1 MNSPLTAPLPPAGG
15 TDITRLGPRVIAV
28 SMFTVIPLSADQ
40 LSALDA
46 ELAKASGGGTGET
59 GDLGRGGFKARRF
72 KRAGQKGRKERQA
85 RIAARMSVKVAKA
98 KGLKVDRR
106 QVIKTAV
113 STAKSGKK
121 VYNAVVAGLK
131 AGGLSQKQAMS
142 VATATIA
149 FLRSGG
155 DPAKAKAL
163 ISKRKQR
170 RQTRRASRQ
179 QAQQQAQRS
188 ATLSAGGGSSA
199 APLPSAQD
207 EGEDAAEFEPSEDS
221 ELTEGE
227 DELSGDEDSEDDLSG
242 FDMDTV
248 KPYLPYAL
256 LAVGAGVV
264 FYSLRKKGK

>member
-28 SMFTVIPLSADQ
+28 STFTVIPLSAEQ

-46 ELAKASGGGTGET
+46 ELAKASGGSTGET
-59 GDLGRGGFKARRF
+59 EDLGRGEARARRF
-72 KRAGQKGRKERQA
+72 KRAGQKGKKERQA
-85 RIAARMSVKVAKA
+85 RIAARLSVKVAKA
-98 KGLKVDRR
+98 KGLKVDRG

-113 STAKSGKK
+113 SAAKSGKK

-142 VATATIA
+142 VATAAIA
-149 FLRSGG
+149 SRRSGG

-163 ISKRKQR
+163 TAKRKQR
-170 RQTRRASRQ
+170 RQTRRAGRQ
-179 QAQQQAQRS
+179 QAQRQDQRS
-188 ATLSAGGGSSA
+188 AALSAGNSSM

-207 EGEDAAEFEPSEDS
+207 EDADAAEFEPSEDS
-221 ELTEGE
+221 EIDEGG
-227 DELSGDEDSEDDLSG
+227 DELSEGEDSEDGLSG

-248 KPYLPYAL
+248 KPYLPYAF
-256 LAVGAGVV
+256 LAVGAGIV
-264 FYSLRKKGK
+264 FYSLRKKDK

>member
-15 TDITRLGPRVIAV
+15 TGITRLGPRVIAV
-28 SMFTVIPLSADQ
+28 STFTVIPLSAEQ

-46 ELAKASGGGTGET
+46 ELAKASGKGTGET
-59 GDLGRGGFKARRF
+59 EDLGRGEARARRF
-72 KRAGQKGRKERQA
+72 KRAGQKGKKERQA
-85 RIAARMSVKVAKA
+85 RIAARLSVKVAKA

-113 STAKSGKK
+113 SAAKSGKK

-142 VATATIA
+142 VATAAIA
-149 FLRSGG
+149 SLRSGG

-163 ISKRKQR
+163 TAKRKQR
-170 RQTRRASRQ
+170 RQTRRAGRQ
-179 QAQQQAQRS
+179 QAQQQDQRS
-188 ATLSAGGGSSA
+188 AALSAGNSSM

-207 EGEDAAEFEPSEDS
+207 EDADAAEFEPSDDS
-221 ELTEGE
+221 EIDEGG
-227 DELSGDEDSEDDLSG
+227 DELSEGEGSEDGLSG

-248 KPYLPYAL
+248 KPYLPYAF
-256 LAVGAGVV
+256 LAVGAGIV
-264 FYSLRKKGK
+264 FYSLRKKDK